1 MFKEILSRTDLT
13 PSQTD
18 ILDFLYQT
26 KEAKASEIAKSIRK
40 SRTIVYKDLEELEK
54 LELIEKK
61 EKPNQVALFSAG
73 HPSLLKNLLDQKEAQ
88 LEKDKELLDSYLPN
102 MLSSFNLAHN
112 RPGIRFFEGV
122 EGMKKIYE
130 EILDEGKDFRLIRT
144 AYEPTYNDKIAPIV
158 KEFIAKRVKK
168 NIKVTAIV
176 PSDFDDPEKDAR
188 WLMKRFN
195 VEKEAYTAPVEIDI
209 FGDKAAI
216 LSFGDE
222 LVGMIIES
230 KQIAQSL
237 KQLFS
242 LATAGSKQNNLQN
255 K

>member
-1 MFKEILSRTDLT
+1 MFKEILSRTNLT
-13 PSQTD
+13 LSQAE

-26 KEAKASEIAKSIRK
+26 KVAKASAIAKSIRK
-40 SRTIVYKDLEELEK
+40 SRAIVYKDLEELEK
-54 LELIEKK
+54 LGLVEKK

-73 HPSLLKNLLDQKEAQ
+73 HPSLLKKLLDQKEAQ
-88 LEKDKELLDSYLPN
+88 LKKDKELLDSYLPDI
-102 MLSSFNLAHN
+102 LSSFNLAHN

-130 EILDEGKDFRLIRT
+130 EILDDGKDFHLIRT

-158 KEFIAKRVKK
+158 EEFIAKRVKK
-168 NIKVTAIV
+168 NIKTTAIV
-176 PSDFDDPEKDAR
+176 PSDVDDPEKDAR

-195 VEKEAYTAPVEIDI
+195 VEKNMYTAPVEIDI
-209 FGDKAAI
+209 FGDKLAI

-230 KQIAQSL
+230 KQVAQSL
-237 KQLFS
+237 KQIFA
-242 LATAGSKQNNLQN
+242 LAASGSRQTSVQK
-255 K
+255 